1 MLTISTFNI
10 KNDQSPN
17 KHTYIKKYL
26 LENKIDILNLQ
37 EVYPLCAKK
46 LEKNLVGYKMT
57 GDYRYLAIPHINESN
72 PIITN
77 KNIIST
83 KTYRLPHF
91 PALLNRIITKTV
103 INIADKNVT
112 VFNTHL
118 DYKYESVKIRQL
130 NFILRLVEKEENPI
144 ILTGDF
150 NLKNNK
156 KAFNDFV
163 TKMEKLN
170 IYRVPIAEKTFKPS
184 KYKRAIDHIFLSKE
198 FKLLNKRVVKDINTS
213 DHYPVLVEVLFK

>member
-1 MLTISTFNI
+1 M
-10 KNDQSPN
+10 K
-17 KHTYIKKYL
+17 
-26 LENKIDILNLQ
+26 
-37 EVYPLCAKK
+37 
-46 LEKNLVGYKMT
+46 
-57 GDYRYLAIPHINESN
+57 
-72 PIITN
+72 
-77 KNIIST
+77 
-83 KTYRLPHF
+83 
-91 PALLNRIITKTV
+91 
-103 INIADKNVT
+103 
-112 VFNTHL
+112 
-118 DYKYESVKIRQL
+118 
-130 NFILRLVEKEENPI
+130 KEENPI

-163 TKMEKLN
+163 AKMEKLN